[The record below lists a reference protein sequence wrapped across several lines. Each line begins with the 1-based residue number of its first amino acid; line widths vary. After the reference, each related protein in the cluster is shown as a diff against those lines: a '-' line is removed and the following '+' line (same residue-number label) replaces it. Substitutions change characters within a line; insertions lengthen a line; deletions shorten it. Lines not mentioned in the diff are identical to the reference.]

1 MKHFKKH
8 RIVPSIAILGW
19 LLFTASAAYAAHPLI
34 TDDAGTVGKG
44 GVQIEINAEIAYDK
58 EKLDDSTT
66 QKSEAAEAALT
77 VTYGLTETL
86 DFVVAAPYQRLSA
99 HQNDELAAREKGISD
114 MSLDLKWRFF
124 EKDGW
129 GLALKPGIT
138 LPTGNE
144 EKGLGGGRTTYR
156 LFFITT
162 REFEPWALHLNLGY
176 VRNENNGGDRSDLW
190 HASLAGEVELV
201 KDLKA
206 VANLGIETNPTTGSG
221 THPAFALGGL
231 IYDLSEK
238 ISLDAGVKLG
248 LTKPEADV
256 SYLAGVTIKF

>member
-1 MKHFKKH
+1 MNRFKKNY
-8 RIVPSIAILGW
+8 IGLSVAILGW
-19 LLFTASAAYAAHPLI
+19 LIFTASAVYAAHPLI

-44 GVQIEINAEIAYDK
+44 GVQIEINAELAYDK

-66 QKSEAAEAALT
+66 QKNEGAEAALT
-77 VTYGLTETL
+77 VTFGLTEDL
-86 DFVVAAPYQRLSA
+86 DFVVAAPYQWLSA
-99 HQNDELAAREKGISD
+99 HENDELTAREKGISD

-129 GLALKPGIT
+129 GLALKPGIS

-144 EKGLGGGRTTYR
+144 EKELGGGRTSYR

-162 REFEPWALHLNLGY
+162 RELEPWAFHLNIGY
-176 VRNENNGGDRSDLW
+176 IRNENNGGDRSDLW
-190 HASLAGEVELV
+190 HASAAAEVGLV

-206 VANLGIETNPTTGSG
+206 VANVGIETNPASGSG

-231 IYDLSEK
+231 IYNLSEK
-238 ISLDAGVKLG
+238 ISLDAGVKFG

-256 SYLAGVTIKF
+256 SYLAGITIKF